1 MGIFLYFG
9 NPITNF
15 NIYVMGTLN
24 DFDFSGKVI
33 LIVEDTETSNR
44 FYNAALSR
52 TNAKLLWALDGEEAL
67 VKLNEHKDID
77 VVLLDLNLPGI
88 SGFDVL
94 KNIRKND
101 KKLAVIVQTAYVLS
115 GEEAACYELGAN
127 DFITKPI
134 MLDQLLTSLKKYL

>member
-1 MGIFLYFG
+1 
-9 NPITNF
+9 
-15 NIYVMGTLN
+15 MGTLN
-24 DFDFSGKVI
+24 DFDFTGKVI

-52 TNAKLLWALDGEEAL
+52 TKAKLLWALDGEEAL
-67 VKLNEHKDID
+67 NKLKDNSDID

-94 KNIRKND
+94 KNIRKTNKD
-101 KKLAVIVQTAYVLS
+101 LSVIVQTAYVLS

-134 MLDQLLTSLKKYL
+134 MLDQLLSSLKKHF

>member
-1 MGIFLYFG
+1 MSTI
-9 NPITNF
+9 NN
-15 NIYVMGTLN
+15 
-24 DFDFSGKVI
+24 FDFSDKSI

-52 TNAKLLWALDGEEAL
+52 TNAKLLWAIDGEEAL
-67 VKLNEHKDID
+67 VKLKDHDNID

-88 SGFDVL
+88 SGFEVL
-94 KNIRKND
+94 KKIRKTNN
-101 KKLAVIVQTAYVLS
+101 KISVIVQTAYVLS

-134 MLDQLLTSLKKYL
+134 MLDHLLTSLERHL

>member
-1 MGIFLYFG
+1 
-9 NPITNF
+9 
-15 NIYVMGTLN
+15 MGTLN
-24 DFDFSGKVI
+24 DFDFSGKTI
-33 LIVEDTETSNR
+33 LVVEDTETSNR

-67 VKLNEHKDID
+67 LKLKENKDID

-94 KNIRKND
+94 KNIRKTD
-101 KKLAVIVQTAYVLS
+101 KKIAVIVQTAYVLS

-134 MLDQLLTSLKKYL
+134 MLDQLLSSLQKHF

>member
-1 MGIFLYFG
+1 MS
-9 NPITNF
+9 
-15 NIYVMGTLN
+15 TLN

-52 TNAKLLWALDGEEAL
+52 TNASLLWALDGEEAL
-67 VKLNEHKDID
+67 VKLNDSDNID

-94 KNIRKND
+94 KKLRKTN
-101 KKLAVIVQTAYVLS
+101 KELPVIVQTAYVLS

-134 MLDQLLTSLKKYL
+134 MLDQLLSSLNKYL

>member
-1 MGIFLYFG
+1 MS
-9 NPITNF
+9 
-15 NIYVMGTLN
+15 TLN
-24 DFDFSGKVI
+24 DFDFSEKSI

-52 TNAKLLWALDGEEAL
+52 TNAKLLWAIDGEEAL
-67 VKLNEHKDID
+67 VKLNDNNDID

-88 SGFDVL
+88 SGFEVL
-94 KNIRKND
+94 KNIRKTD
-101 KKLAVIVQTAYVLS
+101 TRISVIVQTAYVLS

-134 MLDQLLTSLKKYL
+134 MLDQLLTSLEKHL

>member
-1 MGIFLYFG
+1 MS
-9 NPITNF
+9 
-15 NIYVMGTLN
+15 TLN
-24 DFDFSGKVI
+24 DFDFSGKVV

-52 TNAKLLWALDGEEAL
+52 TNAKLIWALDGEQAL
-67 VKLNEHKDID
+67 VRLNENNDID

-94 KNIRKND
+94 KKIRKTNKD
-101 KKLAVIVQTAYVLS
+101 LAVIVQTAYVLS

-134 MLDQLLTSLKKYL
+134 MLDQLLGSLEKHLY

>member
-1 MGIFLYFG
+1 MS
-9 NPITNF
+9 
-15 NIYVMGTLN
+15 TLN
-24 DFDFSGKVI
+24 EFDFSGKVI

-67 VKLNEHKDID
+67 VKLNENADID

-94 KNIRKND
+94 KRIRKTNKD
-101 KKLAVIVQTAYVLS
+101 LSVIVQTAYVLS

-134 MLDQLLTSLKKYL
+134 MLVQLLSSLEKYLN

>member
-1 MGIFLYFG
+1 MS
-9 NPITNF
+9 
-15 NIYVMGTLN
+15 TLN

-67 VKLNEHKDID
+67 AKLKENSDVD

-88 SGFDVL
+88 SGFEVL
-94 KNIRKND
+94 KTIKKND
-101 KKLAVIVQTAYVLS
+101 IKLAVIVQTAYVLS
-115 GEEAACYELGAN
+115 GEEAACYELGAD

-134 MLDQLLTSLKKYL
+134 MLEQLLGSLKKFLYNISILL

>member
-1 MGIFLYFG
+1 
-9 NPITNF
+9 
-15 NIYVMGTLN
+15 MGTLN
-24 DFDFSGKVI
+24 NFDFSGKVI

-52 TNAKLLWALDGEEAL
+52 TKAKLLWALDGEEAL
-67 VKLNEHKDID
+67 EKLKDNKDID

-94 KNIRKND
+94 KNIRKTD
-101 KKLAVIVQTAYVLS
+101 DELSVIVQTAYVLS

-134 MLDQLLTSLKKYL
+134 MLDQLLSSLQKHF

>member
-1 MGIFLYFG
+1 
-9 NPITNF
+9 
-15 NIYVMGTLN
+15 MGTLN
-24 DFDFSGKVI
+24 DFDFSDKLI

-67 VKLNEHKDID
+67 GKLNEHKDID

-134 MLDQLLTSLKKYL
+134 MLDQLLTSLKKHL

>member
-1 MGIFLYFG
+1 MS
-9 NPITNF
+9 
-15 NIYVMGTLN
+15 TLN
-24 DFDFSGKVI
+24 DFDFTGKVI

-52 TNAKLLWALDGEEAL
+52 TKAKLLWAVDGEEAL
-67 VKLNEHKDID
+67 TRLKENKDID

-94 KNIRKND
+94 KNIRKTNS
-101 KKLAVIVQTAYVLS
+101 KLSVIVQTAYVLS
-115 GEEAACYELGAN
+115 GEENACYELGAN

-134 MLDQLLTSLKKYL
+134 MLDQLLSSLQKHF

>member
-1 MGIFLYFG
+1 MS
-9 NPITNF
+9 
-15 NIYVMGTLN
+15 TLN
-24 DFDFSGKVI
+24 DFDFTGKVI

-52 TNAKLLWALDGEEAL
+52 TNAELLWALDGEEAL
-67 VKLNEHKDID
+67 VKLKDSEKID

-94 KNIRKND
+94 KKLRKTN

-134 MLDQLLTSLKKYL
+134 MLDQLLSTLQKYG

>member
-1 MGIFLYFG
+1 MSTI
-9 NPITNF
+9 
-15 NIYVMGTLN
+15 N

-67 VKLNEHKDID
+67 FKLKDNSDID

-88 SGFDVL
+88 SGFEVL
-94 KNIRKND
+94 KNVRKTD
-101 KKLAVIVQTAYVLS
+101 KKIAVIVQTAYVLS

-134 MLDQLLTSLKKYL
+134 MLDQLLSSLKKYL

>member
-1 MGIFLYFG
+1 MS
-9 NPITNF
+9 
-15 NIYVMGTLN
+15 TLN

-52 TNAKLLWALDGEEAL
+52 TNATLLWALDGEEAL
-67 VKLNEHKDID
+67 VRLNEHKDID

-94 KNIRKND
+94 KKIRKTD
-101 KKLAVIVQTAYVLS
+101 KDLSVIVQTAYVLS
-115 GEEAACYELGAN
+115 GEEAACYELGAT

-134 MLDQLLTSLKKYL
+134 MLDQLLNSLEKYLK

>member
-1 MGIFLYFG
+1 MSTI
-9 NPITNF
+9 NN
-15 NIYVMGTLN
+15 
-24 DFDFSGKVI
+24 FDFSDKSI

-52 TNAKLLWALDGEEAL
+52 TNARLLWAIDGEEAL
-67 VKLNEHKDID
+67 IKLKDYDNID

-88 SGFDVL
+88 SGFEVL
-94 KNIRKND
+94 KKIRKTNNEIS
-101 KKLAVIVQTAYVLS
+101 VIVQTAYVLS

-134 MLDQLLTSLKKYL
+134 MLDHLLTSLERHL

>member
-1 MGIFLYFG
+1 MS
-9 NPITNF
+9 
-15 NIYVMGTLN
+15 TLN
-24 DFDFSGKVI
+24 DFDFTGKVV

-52 TNAKLLWALDGEEAL
+52 TNAKLIWALDGEQAL
-67 VKLNEHKDID
+67 VRLNENNDID

-94 KNIRKND
+94 KKIRKTNKD
-101 KKLAVIVQTAYVLS
+101 LAVIVQTAYVLS

-134 MLDQLLTSLKKYL
+134 MLDQLLGSLEKHLY

>member
-1 MGIFLYFG
+1 MS
-9 NPITNF
+9 
-15 NIYVMGTLN
+15 TLN
-24 DFDFSGKVI
+24 DFDFTGKVI

-67 VKLNEHKDID
+67 VKLHDNSDID

-94 KNIRKND
+94 KKIKKAD

-134 MLDQLLTSLKKYL
+134 MLDQLLSSLEKYL

>member
-1 MGIFLYFG
+1 M
-9 NPITNF
+9 N
-15 NIYVMGTLN
+15 NIN

-52 TNAKLLWALDGEEAL
+52 TKAKLLWALDGEEAL
-67 VKLNEHKDID
+67 VKLRDNSDID

-94 KNIRKND
+94 KNIRKTD
-101 KKLAVIVQTAYVLS
+101 KEIAVIVQTAYVLS

-134 MLDQLLTSLKKYL
+134 MLDQLLSSLQKHF

>member
-1 MGIFLYFG
+1 MS
-9 NPITNF
+9 
-15 NIYVMGTLN
+15 TLN
-24 DFDFSGKVI
+24 DYDFSGKVI

-67 VKLNEHKDID
+67 VKIENNSDID

-88 SGFDVL
+88 SGFEVL
-94 KNIRKND
+94 KTIRKDNKD
-101 KKLAVIVQTAYVLS
+101 LAIIVQTAYVLS
-115 GEEAACYELGAN
+115 GEEAACYELGAD

-134 MLDQLLTSLKKYL
+134 MLEQLLSSLEKFLL

>member
-1 MGIFLYFG
+1 M
-9 NPITNF
+9 
-15 NIYVMGTLN
+15 MGTLN
-24 DFDFSGKVI
+24 DFDFTGKVI

-67 VKLNEHKDID
+67 VKLKENKDID

-94 KNIRKND
+94 KNIRKTD
-101 KKLAVIVQTAYVLS
+101 KKIAVIVQTAYVLS

-134 MLDQLLTSLKKYL
+134 MLDQLLSSLKKHF

>member
-1 MGIFLYFG
+1 MS
-9 NPITNF
+9 
-15 NIYVMGTLN
+15 TLD
-24 DFDFSGKVI
+24 DFDFSNKSI

-52 TNAKLLWALDGEEAL
+52 TNAKLLWAIDGEEAL
-67 VKLNEHKDID
+67 VKLKDNNDID

-88 SGFDVL
+88 SGFEVL
-94 KNIRKND
+94 KKIRNND
-101 KKLAVIVQTAYVLS
+101 EEISVIVQTAYVLS

-134 MLDQLLTSLKKYL
+134 MLDQLLSSLKRYLQ

>member
-1 MGIFLYFG
+1 
-9 NPITNF
+9 
-15 NIYVMGTLN
+15 MGTLN
-24 DFDFSGKVI
+24 DFDFSDKLI

-134 MLDQLLTSLKKYL
+134 MLDQLLTSLKKHL

>member
-1 MGIFLYFG
+1 
-9 NPITNF
+9 
-15 NIYVMGTLN
+15 MGTLS
-24 DFDFSGKVI
+24 DFDFTDKVI

-52 TNAKLLWALDGEEAL
+52 TKAKLLWALDGEEAL
-67 VKLNEHKDID
+67 NKLKENSDID

-94 KNIRKND
+94 KNIRKTNKD
-101 KKLAVIVQTAYVLS
+101 LSVIVQTAYVLS

-134 MLDQLLTSLKKYL
+134 MLDQLLSSLKKHF

>member
-1 MGIFLYFG
+1 MSTFD
-9 NPITNF
+9 
-15 NIYVMGTLN
+15 

-44 FYNAALSR
+44 FYNAALTR
-52 TNAKLLWALDGEEAL
+52 TNAKLLWALDGEKAL
-67 VKLNEHKDID
+67 TQLEKNSDID

-88 SGFDVL
+88 SGFEVL
-94 KNIRKND
+94 KSIRKND

-115 GEEAACYELGAN
+115 GEEAACYELGAD

-134 MLDQLLTSLKKYL
+134 MLEQLLGSLKKFL

>member
-1 MGIFLYFG
+1 MS
-9 NPITNF
+9 
-15 NIYVMGTLN
+15 TLN
-24 DFDFSGKVI
+24 DYDFSGKII

-67 VKLNEHKDID
+67 VKINDNSDID

-88 SGFDVL
+88 SGFEVL
-94 KNIRKND
+94 KTIRKND
-101 KKLAVIVQTAYVLS
+101 KELAVIVQTAYVLS
-115 GEEAACYELGAN
+115 GEEAACYELGAD

-134 MLDQLLTSLKKYL
+134 MLEQLLGSLERFL

>member
-1 MGIFLYFG
+1 
-9 NPITNF
+9 
-15 NIYVMGTLN
+15 MGTLN
-24 DFDFSGKVI
+24 NFDFSGKVI

-67 VKLNEHKDID
+67 EKLKDNKDID

-94 KNIRKND
+94 KNIRKTD
-101 KKLAVIVQTAYVLS
+101 DELSVIVQTAYVLS

-134 MLDQLLTSLKKYL
+134 MLDQLLSSLQKHF

>member
-1 MGIFLYFG
+1 
-9 NPITNF
+9 
-15 NIYVMGTLN
+15 MGTLT

-33 LIVEDTETSNR
+33 LVVEDTETSNR

-52 TNAKLLWALDGEEAL
+52 TNAKLLWAIDGEEAL
-67 VKLNEHKDID
+67 RKVDENKDID

-94 KNIRKND
+94 KSIRKND
-101 KKLAVIVQTAYVLS
+101 KDLSIIVQTAYVLS
-115 GEEAACYELGAN
+115 GEETACYELGAN

-134 MLDQLLTSLKKYL
+134 MLDQLLNSLSKHLLDS

>member
-1 MGIFLYFG
+1 MYFG